1 MFGCDEWHQQRWYTW
16 NIININF
23 HTTITCYKMI
33 EKKIAQIL
41 ACFVIQK
48 ESCCS
53 CYFDDMVTRFDVFYY
68 WSQVIK

>member
-1 MFGCDEWHQQRWYTW
+1 M
-16 NIININF
+16 ININF

-68 WSQVIK
+68 